1 MSTVTR
7 DYWRDVELKYFSPI
21 MEMWTQLTN
30 VLFNGRWEGGGVR
43 TVYRTVYGFVSDCT
57 VLYYIVLTV
66 LYYAVPDCTVLYYI
80 VLTVLYYAVLYCT
93 VLSI

>member
-30 VLFNGRWEGGGVR
+30 VLFNGRWQGGWCAYCVPYSVQHHC
-43 TVYRTVYGFVSDCT
+43 TLVLCVIPDTDCDAS
-57 VLYYIVLTV
+57 L
-66 LYYAVPDCTVLYYI
+66 
-80 VLTVLYYAVLYCT
+80 
-93 VLSI
+93 